1 MKNFSEFIKEEVSI
15 KGNKGL
21 PEEKLRDIE
30 RKGAE
35 KVRGENPGGLIQQIM
50 GLMRDSGR
58 FITGNQKKL
67 EKLAEEVIRSTYPL
81 ILKNVDLELQLVTD
95 GNKVAEFMKKE
106 DDEKKKELE
115 EEEEDK
121 KQSEEEEDEE
131 SQEQEDKDQEDEK
144 KSEGGELDKDA
155 LKLALDKRKFA
166 NNIIQGEA
174 KNTKFILHQEITKDG
189 LKEIFGNDSTEAIRI
204 WNEISKVADKLDWI
218 IPIQHKAD
226 MMERQPGGMAGAC
239 SARFKKKALSKKKK
253 KEQQDLIDEIE
264 KSIKEGKDIKNE
276 EMQEKI
282 SKVLGHLNPTVKV
295 RAVDFPMLLHEAVK
309 GVYELIADV
318 GMNRDEAMAREV
330 HRQTSTFLDE
340 AEDFRY
346 GPYLAQDL
354 NDFIMKNPDAEK
366 YPNIKEY
373 VFGKLIDSDRWSDDE
388 CLENLKNIFLES
400 PSGRKLLDDLIT
412 ETVEELDAYEQ
423 SLKDWENSK
432 REREEESKYRQEQEE
447 TPEMGQ
453 EEESEIDALV
463 RRSLYG
469 GEDDGKKTEIDYNEL
484 TKREIQDLI
493 DDALDAGD
501 FDRVRMLAQY
511 LGESAQ
517 IYLKELDRIN
527 ESHQNHGRRN

>member
-1 MKNFSEFIKEEVSI
+1 MKNFSQFIKEEVSI

-35 KVRGENPGGLIQQIM
+35 KIRGEQPGGLIGQIR
-50 GLMRDSGR
+50 GLMGESGR

-67 EKLAEEVIRSTYPL
+67 EKLAEKVLRDTYPL
-81 ILKNVDLELQLVTD
+81 ILKNVDLDLQIVTS
-95 GNKVAEFMKKE
+95 GGKVADFMKKE
-106 DDEKKKELE
+106 EEEKKKELK

-121 KQSEEEEDEE
+121 KQAEKEKEEEEEQEE
-131 SQEQEDKDQEDEK
+131 SDEQEQQEE
-144 KSEGGELDKDA
+144 ELDKDA

-174 KNTKFILHQEITKDG
+174 KNTKFILHQDITRDG
-189 LKEIFGNDSTEAIRI
+189 LAEIYGDRAPEAIRV

-218 IPIQHKAD
+218 IPIEHKAQ
-226 MMERQPGGMAGAC
+226 MMERQPEGMAGAT
-239 SARFKKKALSKKKK
+239 SARFKKKAISKKKK
-253 KEQQDLIDEIE
+253 KEQKDLIDEIK
-264 KSIKEGKDIKNE
+264 KSIEEGKDIKNE
-276 EMQEKI
+276 EMQKKI
-282 SKVLGHLNPTVKV
+282 SEVLGYLNPTVKV

-318 GMNRDEAMAREV
+318 GMSRDERMAKEV

-354 NDFIMKNPDAEK
+354 NDFVMKNPDAQK

-400 PSGRKLLDDLIT
+400 PRGRKLLDDLIT
-412 ETVEELDAYEQ
+412 ETIDELDNYQRQMSEFQ
-423 SLKDWENSK
+423 SRKKETEEAKIDSPEPTTG
-432 REREEESKYRQEQEE
+432 EEEEV
-447 TPEMGQ
+447 
-453 EEESEIDALV
+453 ESDIDQLI
-463 RRSLYG
+463 
-469 GEDDGKKTEIDYNEL
+469 KKTAEKEQDYSEM
-484 TKREIQDLI
+484 TKRELQDLI

-511 LGESAQ
+511 LGESAG
-517 IYLKELDRIN
+517 IYLNELERIN
-527 ESHQNHGRRN
+527 ESHQYHGRRN

>member
-1 MKNFSEFIKEEVSI
+1 MKNFSQFIKEEVSI

-35 KVRGENPGGLIQQIM
+35 KIRGEQPGGLIDQIRT
-50 GLMRDSGR
+50 LMRESGR

-67 EKLAEEVIRSTYPL
+67 EELAEKALRDTYPL
-81 ILKNVDLELQLVTD
+81 ILKNVDLDLQIVTS
-95 GNKVAEFMKKE
+95 GGKVADFMKKE
-106 DDEKKKELE
+106 EEEKKKELK

-121 KQSEEEEDEE
+121 KQAEKEKEEEEEQEE
-131 SQEQEDKDQEDEK
+131 SDEQEQQEE
-144 KSEGGELDKDA
+144 ELDKDA

-174 KNTKFILHQEITKDG
+174 KNTKFILHQDITRNGLTEIYGDRAP
-189 LKEIFGNDSTEAIRI
+189 EAIRV

-218 IPIQHKAD
+218 IPIEHKAQ
-226 MMERQPGGMAGAC
+226 MMERQPEGMAGAT
-239 SARFKKKALSKKKK
+239 SARFKKKAISKKKK
-253 KEQQDLIDEIE
+253 KEQKDLIDEI
-264 KSIKEGKDIKNE
+264 KNSIEEGKDIKNE
-276 EMQEKI
+276 EMQKKI
-282 SKVLGHLNPTVKV
+282 SEVLGYLNPTVKV

-318 GMNRDEAMAREV
+318 GMSRDERMAKEV

-354 NDFIMKNPDAEK
+354 NDFVMKNPDAMK

-400 PSGRKLLDDLIT
+400 PRGRKLLDDLIT
-412 ETVEELDAYEQ
+412 ETIDELDNYERQ
-423 SLKDWENSK
+423 MSEFRSRKKETEEAKIDSTEPTTG
-432 REREEESKYRQEQEE
+432 EEEVESDIDQLIKRTAEKEQDYS
-447 TPEMGQ
+447 EM
-453 EEESEIDALV
+453 
-463 RRSLYG
+463 
-469 GEDDGKKTEIDYNEL
+469 
-484 TKREIQDLI
+484 TKRELQDLI

-511 LGESAQ
+511 LGESAE
-517 IYLKELDRIN
+517 IYLSELERIN
-527 ESHQNHGRRN
+527 ESHSNHNRRK

>member
-1 MKNFSEFIKEEVSI
+1 MKNFSQFIKEEVSI

-35 KVRGENPGGLIQQIM
+35 KIRGEQPGGLIGQIR
-50 GLMRDSGR
+50 GLMGESGR

-67 EKLAEEVIRSTYPL
+67 EKLAEKVLRDTYPL
-81 ILKNVDLELQLVTD
+81 ILKNVDLDLQIVTS
-95 GNKVAEFMKKE
+95 GGKVADFMKKE
-106 DDEKKKELE
+106 EEEKKKELK

-121 KQSEEEEDEE
+121 KQAEKEKEEEEEQEE
-131 SQEQEDKDQEDEK
+131 SDEQEQQEE
-144 KSEGGELDKDA
+144 ELDKDA

-174 KNTKFILHQEITKDG
+174 KNTKFILHQDITRDG
-189 LKEIFGNDSTEAIRI
+189 LAEIYGDRAPEAIRV

-218 IPIQHKAD
+218 IPIEHKAQ
-226 MMERQPGGMAGAC
+226 MMERQPEGMAGAT
-239 SARFKKKALSKKKK
+239 SARFKKKAISKKKK
-253 KEQQDLIDEIE
+253 KEQKDLIDEIK
-264 KSIKEGKDIKNE
+264 KSIEEGKDIKNE
-276 EMQEKI
+276 EMQKKI
-282 SKVLGHLNPTVKV
+282 SEVLGYLNPTVKV

-318 GMNRDEAMAREV
+318 GMSRDERMAKEV

-354 NDFIMKNPDAEK
+354 NDFVMKNPDAQK

-400 PSGRKLLDDLIT
+400 PRGRKLLDDLIT
-412 ETVEELDAYEQ
+412 ETIDELDNYQRQMSEFQ
-423 SLKDWENSK
+423 SRKKETEEAKIDSPEPTTGEEEEVESDIDQLIKK
-432 REREEESKYRQEQEE
+432 TAEREQDYS
-447 TPEMGQ
+447 EM
-453 EEESEIDALV
+453 
-463 RRSLYG
+463 
-469 GEDDGKKTEIDYNEL
+469 
-484 TKREIQDLI
+484 TKRELQDLI

-511 LGESAQ
+511 LGESAG
-517 IYLKELDRIN
+517 IYLNELERIN
-527 ESHQNHGRRN
+527 ESHQYHGRRN

>member
-1 MKNFSEFIKEEVSI
+1 MKNFSQFIKEEVSI

-35 KVRGENPGGLIQQIM
+35 KIRGEQPGGLIGQIR
-50 GLMRDSGR
+50 GLMGESGR

-67 EKLAEEVIRSTYPL
+67 EKLAEKVLRDTYPL
-81 ILKNVDLELQLVTD
+81 ILKNVDLDLQIVTS
-95 GNKVAEFMKKE
+95 GGKVADFMKKE
-106 DDEKKKELE
+106 EEEKKKELK

-121 KQSEEEEDEE
+121 KQAEKEKEEEEEQEE
-131 SQEQEDKDQEDEK
+131 SDEQEQQEE
-144 KSEGGELDKDA
+144 EELDKDA

-174 KNTKFILHQEITKDG
+174 KNTKFILHQDITRDG
-189 LKEIFGNDSTEAIRI
+189 LAEIYGDRAPEAIRV

-218 IPIQHKAD
+218 IPIEHKAQ
-226 MMERQPGGMAGAC
+226 MMERQPEGMAGAT
-239 SARFKKKALSKKKK
+239 SARFKKKAISKKKK
-253 KEQQDLIDEIE
+253 KEQKDLIDEIK
-264 KSIKEGKDIKNE
+264 KSIEEGKDIKNE
-276 EMQEKI
+276 EMQKKI
-282 SKVLGHLNPTVKV
+282 SEVLGYLNPTVKV

-318 GMNRDEAMAREV
+318 GMSRDERMAKEV

-354 NDFIMKNPDAEK
+354 NDFVMKNPDAMK

-400 PSGRKLLDDLIT
+400 PRGRKVLDDLIT
-412 ETVEELDAYEQ
+412 ETIDEFDYYQIQMSEFQ
-423 SLKDWENSK
+423 S
-432 REREEESKYRQEQEE
+432 R
-447 TPEMGQ
+447 
-453 EEESEIDALV
+453 
-463 RRSLYG
+463 
-469 GEDDGKKTEIDYNEL
+469 KKE
-484 TKREIQDLI
+484 
-493 DDALDAGD
+493 A
-501 FDRVRMLAQY
+501 
-511 LGESAQ
+511 
-517 IYLKELDRIN
+517 
-527 ESHQNHGRRN
+527 